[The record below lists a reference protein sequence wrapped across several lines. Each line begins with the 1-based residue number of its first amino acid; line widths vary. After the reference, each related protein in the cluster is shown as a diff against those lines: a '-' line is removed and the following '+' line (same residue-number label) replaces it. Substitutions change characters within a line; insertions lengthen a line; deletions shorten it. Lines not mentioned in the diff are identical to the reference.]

1 MKREKKSRRERQREC
16 VCVRREEKRK
26 KEKEQVGGTEEQ
38 DGEERKTGVPS
49 LGSQTQ
55 ASAVP

>member
-1 MKREKKSRRERQREC
+1 MC

-26 KEKEQVGGTEEQ
+26 KKKEQVGGTEEQ